1 MKSNIIFSFLLFLSV
16 ACMAQN
22 RTYNFVNEGPYFP
35 NLNEEWVL
43 VKGDTIEGGWIQDT
57 FFQDDNI
64 HSYIFRDSGIE
75 TRLNLCNPPTDLIFK
90 TQIGLP
96 YQATFWTFRSTCEG
110 HFLLGF
116 EDFDEKGVADLNV
129 TVKLENIRYDPVKQR
144 VVGYQNGRKTIIRN
158 PINQTA
164 FQD

>member
-1 MKSNIIFSFLLFLSV
+1 MKQILFFLLLAVSTTLYS
-16 ACMAQN
+16 QN
-22 RTYNFVNEGPYFP
+22 HTYNFTNEGSYFP
-35 NLNEEWVL
+35 NLNEEWVI
-43 VKGDTIEGGWIQDT
+43 VKGDTLEGGWIQDT

-64 HSYIFRDSGIE
+64 HSYVFRDSGIE

-96 YQATFWTFRSTCEG
+96 YQAVFWAFRSTRDG
-110 HFLLGF
+110 DFLLGF
-116 EDFDEKGVADLNV
+116 NDFNEQNIAEINV
-129 TVKLENIRYDPVKQR
+129 TVKLENIRYDPVAQR

-158 PINQTA
+158 PIDKTA